1 MRSKSMTTSSD
12 KMLVWIDKDVHRLLK
27 IDVAKLGEGATIG
40 ELASIAIRSYY
51 RSITRPKEDSN
62 VKQRK

>member
-1 MRSKSMTTSSD
+1 MRSKSMTSSAD

-27 IDVAKLGEGATIG
+27 IDVATIGKGATIG

-51 RSITRPKEDSN
+51 HKITRETETKE
-62 VKQRK
+62 